1 MTEEKIYFNSSGMRL
16 EGVLSY
22 EENLV
27 APPVVLICP
36 PHPNLGGDMDN
47 NVITA
52 LDRELSK
59 GGYATLRFNYRG
71 VGGSEGPFKP
81 ALSKA
86 EGTVAERFHYWEST
100 FGEGNLDGPLED
112 TKSALLFLKSSV
124 RSASGG
130 LARGGTP
137 RVFIVGYSFGAVMGM
152 RVGATDDA
160 VVAVAGL
167 ATPCAVYDLDCLVY
181 SKKPKLFIC
190 SDSDFATS
198 VEDTKRAFERF
209 SEPKRLV
216 VKTDVSHFYTGNEQE
231 VAREVL
237 SFFNGI

>member
-1 MTEEKIYFNSSGMRL
+1 MIEERVHFNSGGMLL

-22 EENLV
+22 EENL
-27 APPVVLICP
+27 ATPPAALICP

-52 LDRELSK
+52 LAQELSN

-86 EGTVAERFHYWEST
+86 EGTVAEKFRYWEST
-100 FGEGNLDGPLED
+100 FGEGNLGGPLED
-112 TKSALLFLKSSV
+112 TKAALYFLKS
-124 RSASGG
+124 R
-130 LARGGTP
+130 

-152 RVGATDDA
+152 RVGAANDA
-160 VVAVAGL
+160 VVALAGI
-167 ATPCAVYDLDCLVY
+167 ATPCAVYNLTCLAHCE
-181 SKKPKLFIC
+181 KPKLFMC

-198 VEDTKRAFERF
+198 VEETRRAFEGI
-209 SEPKRLV
+209 SEPKKLV
-216 VKTDVSHFYTGNEQE
+216 VKTGVGHFYTGSEVE
-231 VAREVL
+231 VAREVV
-237 SFFNGI
+237 SFFNDVGAGL